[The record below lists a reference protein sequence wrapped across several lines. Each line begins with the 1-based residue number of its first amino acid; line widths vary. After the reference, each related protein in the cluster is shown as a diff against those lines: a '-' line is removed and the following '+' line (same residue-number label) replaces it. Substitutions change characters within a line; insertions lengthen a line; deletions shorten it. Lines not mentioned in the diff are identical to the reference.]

1 MIGNDAFGKYKNEL
15 QVVLKAHKD
24 NRKNKVGQIIAN
36 EQLLLPF
43 IHPWSKFK
51 FTEK

>member
-1 MIGNDAFGKYKNEL
+1 MIGNDEFGKYKNEL

-24 NRKNKVGQIIAN
+24 SRKNKVGQII
-36 EQLLLPF
+36 EDEKILLSF